1 MLSYLSLGSNLG
13 NKEDNLTKAVSLISE
28 KVGKVVCRSSF
39 YYSEPWGFQS
49 ENSFVNLC
57 IAVETSLAPLDL
69 LHYTQLIERTMGRT
83 RKSKDGLYHDRI
95 IDIDILLYGDQHISL
110 PELQIP
116 HPLMTRRDFVM
127 IPLRE
132 IMDTGQQE

>member
-28 KVGKVVCRSSF
+28 KVGKVVRRSSF

-69 LHYTQLIERTMGRT
+69 LHSTQLIERTMGRT

>member
-28 KVGKVVCRSSF
+28 KVGKVVRRSSF

-69 LHYTQLIERTMGRT
+69 LHTTQLIERTMGRT

>member
-28 KVGKVVCRSSF
+28 KVGKVVRRSSF

-69 LHYTQLIERTMGRT
+69 LHSTQLIERTMGRT

-95 IDIDILLYGDQHISL
+95 IDIDILLYGNRHISL

>member
-28 KVGKVVCRSSF
+28 KVGNVVRRSSF

-69 LHYTQLIERTMGRT
+69 LHSTQLIERTMGRT

>member
-1 MLSYLSLGSNLG
+1 MLSYISLGSNLG

-28 KVGKVVCRSSF
+28 KVGKVVRRSSF

-69 LHYTQLIERTMGRT
+69 LHSTQLIERTMGRT

>member
-28 KVGKVVCRSSF
+28 KVGKVVRRSSF

-69 LHYTQLIERTMGRT
+69 LHTTQLIERTMGRT

-116 HPLMTRRDFVM
+116 HPLMRRRDFVM

>member
-28 KVGKVVCRSSF
+28 KVGNVVRQSSF

-57 IAVETSLAPLDL
+57 IAVDTSLAPLDL
-69 LHYTQLIERTMGRT
+69 LHSTQLIERTMGRT

>member
-13 NKEDNLTKAVSLISE
+13 NKEDNLNKAVSLISE
-28 KVGKVVCRSSF
+28 KVGKVVRRSSF

-69 LHYTQLIERTMGRT
+69 LHSTQLIERTMGRT